1 MAKTACL
8 VGNSSS
14 AIREGSFVGTPAVN
28 VGSRQEGR
36 QRGSN
41 VVDVEY
47 DREQIAAALRA
58 QIEHGPYGH
67 EPIYGDGRAGE
78 RIADILSR
86 NTVRIDKRITY

>member
-1 MAKTACL
+1 M
-8 VGNSSS
+8 
-14 AIREGSFVGTPAVN
+14 N

-41 VVDVEY
+41 VVDVDY
-47 DREQIAAALRA
+47 DRGQIVDAVSRQLA
-58 QIEHGPYGH
+58 HGRYES